1 MWYNKLYLITLELPC
16 LETFLTEGSKECALS
31 EFIHLIGIP
40 RKPVFR
46 LTFLLVH
53 FSFLLQL
60 PCKSSVMNF
69 CWKDLELYIL
79 SGVRIPFCFLD
90 FFPPIESTQPIISS
104 ILLNWHRTFFLLI
117 SYGNTWNWKALK
129 TISQSVQRLL
139 CIPFQTPG
147 PQV

>member
-60 PCKSSVMNF
+60 PCKTSVMNF

-79 SGVRIPFCFLD
+79 SGVWIPFCFLD
-90 FFPPIESTQPIISS
+90 FFHRLNLRSQLYLLFYS
-104 ILLNWHRTFFLLI
+104 IGTELF
-117 SYGNTWNWKALK
+117 SY
-129 TISQSVQRLL
+129 
-139 CIPFQTPG
+139 
-147 PQV
+147 